1 MSEPLAQSRLAERGR
16 ARSVPRG
23 DGDACRIDRHAHRPA
38 GRLGSGPA
46 LGPTQKTTARITLHI
61 AAALCLG
68 GALFQPAFAE
78 SPRLL
83 VWINGDKAYNGLQK
97 VGNAFEKASGVKV
110 VVEHPVDPTDKFQ
123 QAAGAG
129 KGPDIFCWPHDRVGE
144 WAKAGLLTP
153 LRPSSRLKAEVE
165 DQAWAAM
172 SYRGRIWGYPI
183 AIETTG
189 LIYNKALVPKPPE
202 TWGELIEID
211 RKLAANGKHAI
222 LWDYNKSF
230 FTWPMLAGA
239 GGVIFGRDAQGDFD
253 PKKVD
258 VNNAGALAGAQ
269 MLERLI
275 KDGHMPKGARYAEME
290 SAFARGEVAM
300 MISGPWAWD
309 NARKARIDFGV
320 APIPAVIA
328 GQPSRSFVG
337 VLGCMIAAPSKNKDI
352 AKEFIE
358 NHLMRPEALKV
369 LDADVPI
376 GVPANKAFYAELSVN
391 PLIAASMTNARN
403 GAPIPNIPEV
413 GRFWT
418 AMDAALEAI
427 TNGLQSPK
435 DALDGAAARML
446 LNK

>member
-1 MSEPLAQSRLAERGR
+1 MKWLPL
-16 ARSVPRG
+16 
-23 DGDACRIDRHAHRPA
+23 
-38 GRLGSGPA
+38 
-46 LGPTQKTTARITLHI
+46 
-61 AAALCLG
+61 AAALLAAP
-68 GALFQPAFAE
+68 ALAQTPK
-78 SPRLL
+78 LL

-97 VGNAFEKASGVKV
+97 VGDAFEKVSGVKV
-110 VVEHPVDPTDKFQ
+110 VVEHPVDATDKFQ

-129 KGPDIFCWPHDRVGE
+129 KGPDVFCWPHDRVGE

-153 LRPSSRLKAEVE
+153 LRPSPRLKAEVE

-172 SYRGRIWGYPI
+172 TYRGRIWGYPI

-189 LIYNKALVPKPPE
+189 LIYNKALVPKPPQ
-202 TWGELIEID
+202 TWDEVIAID
-211 RKLAANGKHAI
+211 KKLKAEGKSAV

-239 GGVIFGRDAQGDFD
+239 GGVIFGRDAQDDFD
-253 PKKVD
+253 PRQVQ
-258 VNNAGALAGAQ
+258 VNNAGALAGAR
-269 MLERLI
+269 MIERLV
-275 KDGHMPKGARYAEME
+275 KDGHMPRGARYAEME
-290 SAFARGEVAM
+290 TGFARGQVAM

-309 NARKARIDFGV
+309 NARKAKIDFGV
-320 APIPAVIA
+320 AAIPSVVP
-328 GQPSRSFVG
+328 GQPSKSFVG
-337 VLGCMIAAPSKNKDI
+337 VLGCMISAPSKQKDI

-358 NHLMRPEALKV
+358 NHLMRPEALKL

>member
-1 MSEPLAQSRLAERGR
+1 MRLAT
-16 ARSVPRG
+16 
-23 DGDACRIDRHAHRPA
+23 
-38 GRLGSGPA
+38 LA
-46 LGPTQKTTARITLHI
+46 L
-61 AAALCLG
+61 
-68 GALFQPAFAE
+68 AFACGAAQAE
-78 SPRLL
+78 TPKLL

-144 WAKAGLLTP
+144 WAKAGLLTA
-153 LRPSSRLKAEVE
+153 LRPSAKLKAEVE
-165 DQAWAAM
+165 DQAWTAL
-172 SYRGRIWGYPI
+172 SYRGRIWGYPL

-189 LIYNKALVPKPPE
+189 LIYNKALVPTPPA
-202 TWGELIEID
+202 TWDELIAID
-211 RKLAANGKHAI
+211 RKLAEQGKHAV

-269 MLERLI
+269 MIERLI
-275 KDGHMPKGARYAEME
+275 KDGHMPRGARYAEME

-309 NARKARIDFGV
+309 NAKKAKIDFGV
-320 APIPAVIA
+320 APIPAVVP
-328 GQPSRSFVG
+328 GKPSKSFVG
-337 VLGCMIAAPSKNKDI
+337 VLGCMISAPSKNKDL

-376 GVPANKAFYAELSVN
+376 GVPANKAFYAELSVD
-391 PLIAASMTNARN
+391 PLIKASMANARN

>member
-1 MSEPLAQSRLAERGR
+1 MKWLPLLA
-16 ARSVPRG
+16 AL
-23 DGDACRIDRHAHRPA
+23 AAA
-38 GRLGSGPA
+38 PA
-46 LGPTQKTTARITLHI
+46 L
-61 AAALCLG
+61 
-68 GALFQPAFAE
+68 AE
-78 SPRLL
+78 SPKLL

-97 VGNAFEKASGVKV
+97 VGDAFAKASGVQV

-129 KGPDIFCWPHDRVGE
+129 KGPDIFCWPHDRIGE

-153 LRPSSRLKAEVE
+153 LRPSARLRAEVE
-165 DQAWAAM
+165 EQAWNAV

-189 LIYNKALVPKPPE
+189 LIYNKALVPTPPA
-202 TWGELIEID
+202 TWDELIALD
-211 RKLAANGKHAI
+211 KKLKAQGKSAV

-230 FTWPMLAGA
+230 FTWPLLAGA

-253 PKKVD
+253 PKQVD
-258 VNNAGALAGAQ
+258 VNNDGALAGAR
-269 MLERLI
+269 MVERLI

-290 SAFARGEVAM
+290 SSFARGEVAM

-320 APIPAVIA
+320 APIPAVIP
-328 GQPSRSFVG
+328 GKPSKSFVG
-337 VLGCMIAAPSKNKDI
+337 VLGCMISAPSKNKDI

-403 GAPIPNIPEV
+403 GQPIPNIPEV

>member
-1 MSEPLAQSRLAERGR
+1 VKRLPLLAALAALAVTGAQAQS
-16 ARSVPRG
+16 P
-23 DGDACRIDRHAHRPA
+23 
-38 GRLGSGPA
+38 
-46 LGPTQKTTARITLHI
+46 K
-61 AAALCLG
+61 
-68 GALFQPAFAE
+68 
-78 SPRLL
+78 LL

-97 VGNAFEKASGVKV
+97 VGDAFEKVSGVKV
-110 VVEHPVDPTDKFQ
+110 VVEHPVDATDKFQ

-129 KGPDIFCWPHDRVGE
+129 KGPDVFCWPHDRVGE

-153 LRPSSRLKAEVE
+153 LRPSARLKAEVE

-189 LIYNKALVPKPPE
+189 LIYNKALVPTPPA
-202 TWGELIEID
+202 TWDEVIAID
-211 RKLAANGKHAI
+211 KKLKAQGKSAI

-230 FTWPMLAGA
+230 FSWPLLAGA

-253 PKKVD
+253 PRQVA
-258 VNNAGALAGAQ
+258 VNNAGALAGARTI
-269 MLERLI
+269 ERLI

-320 APIPAVIA
+320 AGIPAVVP
-328 GQPSRSFVG
+328 GKPSKSFVG
-337 VLGCMIAAPSKNKDI
+337 VLGCMIAAPSKHKDI

>member
-1 MSEPLAQSRLAERGR
+1 MKWLPLLA
-16 ARSVPRG
+16 AL
-23 DGDACRIDRHAHRPA
+23 AAA
-38 GRLGSGPA
+38 PA
-46 LGPTQKTTARITLHI
+46 L
-61 AAALCLG
+61 
-68 GALFQPAFAE
+68 AE

-83 VWINGDKAYNGLQK
+83 VWINSDKAYNGLQK
-97 VGNAFEKASGVKV
+97 VGNAFEKVSGVKV

-153 LRPSSRLKAEVE
+153 LRPSAKLKAESE
-165 DQAWAAM
+165 ETAWQAL

-189 LIYNKALVPKPPE
+189 LIYNKALVPTPPA
-202 TWGELIEID
+202 TWDELIAID
-211 RKLAANGKHAI
+211 KKLKAEGKSAV

-230 FTWPMLAGA
+230 FSWPMIAGA
-239 GGVIFGRDAQGDFD
+239 GGVIFGKDVQGDFD

-258 VNNAGALAGAQ
+258 VNNDGALAGAR
-269 MLERLI
+269 MIERLI
-275 KDGHMPKGARYAEME
+275 KDGHMPKGARYSEME
-290 SAFARGEVAM
+290 TGFARGQVAM

-309 NARKARIDFGV
+309 NARKAKIDFGV

-328 GQPSRSFVG
+328 GKPSKSFVG
-337 VLGCMIAAPSKNKDI
+337 VLGCMISAPSKNKDI

>member
-1 MSEPLAQSRLAERGR
+1 MKWLPLVTALVA
-16 ARSVPRG
+16 A
-23 DGDACRIDRHAHRPA
+23 
-38 GRLGSGPA
+38 PA
-46 LGPTQKTTARITLHI
+46 L
-61 AAALCLG
+61 
-68 GALFQPAFAE
+68 AE
-78 SPRLL
+78 SPKLL
-83 VWINGDKAYNGLQK
+83 VWINGDKAYNGLQR
-97 VGNAFEKASGVKV
+97 VGDAFEKASGVKV

-129 KGPDIFCWPHDRVGE
+129 KGPDIFCWPHDRIGE

-153 LRPSSRLKAEVE
+153 LRPSARLKAESE
-165 DQAWAAM
+165 ETAWQAL

-189 LIYNKALVPKPPE
+189 LIYNKALVPTPPA
-202 TWGELIEID
+202 TWEEVIAID
-211 RKLAANGKHAI
+211 KKLKAQGKSAV

-230 FTWPMLAGA
+230 FSWPMIAGA

-253 PKKVD
+253 ASKVD

-269 MLERLI
+269 MIERLI
-275 KDGHMPKGARYAEME
+275 KDGHMPKGARYSEME
-290 SAFARGEVAM
+290 AAFARGDVAM

-309 NARKARIDFGV
+309 NARRAKIDIGV
-320 APIPAVIA
+320 AGIPAVVA
-328 GQPSRSFVG
+328 GKPSKSFVG
-337 VLGCMIAAPSKNKDI
+337 VLGCMISAPSKNKDI